1 MGNYRFRLSDMM
13 PNAWFY
19 KLRDMGRRRTQHH
32 NNNSNHHP
40 LLTVKK
46 QQQQQPFTA
55 TSPQNHTRL
64 SRPRNSYYFPSQSI
78 QPEKF
83 NNSPLNPKASDTYFP
98 ADPPRRSS
106 SLTTRRRTKRRTI
119 RSSSMLVTSSSSVS
133 AGCNCR
139 ATLDSVW
146 TRPDSSPDNSVS
158 LSPPESSTDPDSQLV
173 TAPDPFD
180 SLGSWSSSC
189 SCTVSSSATDIIIDM
204 DHHQKK
210 SPSRKLDK
218 FDGFDSI
225 SKLQLRPILT
235 KPANFTDMISDHKK
249 KDSKKTEKPAKF
261 RRNSAKLEQRTA
273 NTSHGGSLSVKVVR
287 EESVKTVREQKPI
300 PIPVRRSLTS
310 SSPGVKLRANSPRI
324 ASKKI
329 QAYNRK
335 ISASATNSRP
345 RRKSISD
352 SFAIVKSSFDPQRDF
367 RESMMDMIVENNL
380 RASKDLEE
388 LLACYLS
395 LNSNEYHDI
404 IVKVFEQIWFD
415 LTYTRL

>member
-19 KLRDMGRRRTQHH
+19 KLRDMGRSRTHH
-32 NNNSNHHP
+32 NNSSNHHP

-46 QQQQQPFTA
+46 KQQPCTA
-55 TSPQNHTRL
+55 TPPQNHTRL
-64 SRPRNSYYFPSQSI
+64 SRPRNSYYFPSESRAI
-78 QPEKF
+78 EPEKF
-83 NNSPLNPKASDTYFP
+83 NNSPIKPKASDTYFP
-98 ADPPRRSS
+98 DPPRRSS
-106 SLTTRRRTKRRTI
+106 SITTRRRTKRRTI
-119 RSSSMLVTSSSSVS
+119 RSSSMLVTSSVS

-146 TRPDSSPDNSVS
+146 TRPDSSPENSGS
-158 LSPPESSTDPDSQLV
+158 LSPPESSTDPDFQV
-173 TAPDPFD
+173 VPAPDPFD

-204 DHHQKK
+204 DQKK
-210 SPSRKLDK
+210 SFDK
-218 FDGFDSI
+218 FDGLDSI

-235 KPANFTDMISDHKK
+235 KPANFSDMVSDDHKK
-249 KDSKKTEKPAKF
+249 KDSKKTEKPPKF
-261 RRNSAKLEQRTA
+261 RRNSAKLEERTA
-273 NTSHGGSLSVKVVR
+273 NAANGSLSVKIVR
-287 EESVKTVREQKPI
+287 EESLKTVREQKPI
-300 PIPVRRSLTS
+300 PLPVRRSLAS
-310 SSPGVKLRANSPRI
+310 SSPGVKLRAISPRI

-335 ISASATNSRP
+335 ISASATNSRS

-352 SFAIVKSSFDPQRDF
+352 SFAVVKSSFDPQRDF
-367 RESMMDMIVENNL
+367 RESMVDMIVENNL

-395 LNSNEYHDI
+395 LNSNEYHDL